1 MRKTI
6 IFLFL
11 ILNSILLESQN
22 LSSGLYF
29 SAHNVIKEERTS
41 LTLSPEFD
49 ASKGFTIDFDV
60 KFRYEKH
67 NYGYVFR
74 IVIDDETSFD
84 LIANITSGRKSLN
97 LIEGDNVYLAFDEE
111 QLNQHA
117 WNKWVHIQCS
127 IYPDSL
133 RLVLDDEVL
142 QSLYKHL
149 NIKDVKFYFGYS
161 NHSKFHSSDVP
172 PMSVRN
178 VKIAD
183 GKQKLIAYWP
193 LKEHQP
199 YSCADSLHH
208 ISAMVTNPTW
218 EINKHAKWVKE
229 KTLELPIYT
238 QFCHAPSKSNIYF
251 TNGSSVLAYS
261 TINNTRSSIN

>member
-1 MRKTI
+1 M
-6 IFLFL
+6 
-11 ILNSILLESQN
+11 
-22 LSSGLYF
+22 
-29 SAHNVIKEERTS
+29 
-41 LTLSPEFD
+41 
-49 ASKGFTIDFDV
+49 
-60 KFRYEKH
+60 
-67 NYGYVFR
+67 
-74 IVIDDETSFD
+74 
-84 LIANITSGRKSLN
+84 N

-261 TINNTRSSIN
+261 TINNTLDTINAVRGIPYIEINNQLIYQPYYDELWSYDFDTATRLSILILKIIHGQMMIAQ